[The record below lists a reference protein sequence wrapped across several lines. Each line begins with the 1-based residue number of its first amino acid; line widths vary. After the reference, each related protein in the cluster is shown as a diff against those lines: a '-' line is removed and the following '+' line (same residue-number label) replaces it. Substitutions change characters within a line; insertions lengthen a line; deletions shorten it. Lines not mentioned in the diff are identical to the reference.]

1 MAKRMFE
8 FICTGEE
15 AHLFEKFTDEN
26 NRIVTCPEC
35 GEPSNRIVSTPRIS
49 LEGFTGSFPG
59 AAISWEKKRAE
70 KLSQERKK
78 NNS

>member
-1 MAKRMFE
+1 MSKRLYE
-8 FICTGEE
+8 FVCTGEE

-49 LEGFTGSFPG
+49 LEGFTGDFPG
-59 AAISWEKKRAE
+59 AAISWAKKRAG
-70 KLSQERKK
+70 KLKQERKQ
-78 NNS
+78 NS